1 MRSYVPVLGIET
13 NQPTRKAN
21 HMDLNIHDVD
31 QIETQIVVFENF
43 NILEITVKDSRGRYT
58 TIKLY
63 ADEIE
68 SLEQK
73 VKPLKVAY
81 NR

>member
-1 MRSYVPVLGIET
+1 
-13 NQPTRKAN
+13 
-21 HMDLNIHDVD
+21 MDINIHDVD
-31 QIETQIVVFENF
+31 QIKTQIVVFQNF
-43 NILEITVKDSRGRYT
+43 NILEITVKDSRGRFT

-63 ADEIE
+63 ADEVE

>member
-1 MRSYVPVLGIET
+1 
-13 NQPTRKAN
+13 
-21 HMDLNIHDVD
+21 MDINIHDVA
-31 QIETQIVVFENF
+31 QIETQIIVFENF
-43 NILEITVKDSRGRYT
+43 NILEINVKDIKGRYT

>member
-1 MRSYVPVLGIET
+1 
-13 NQPTRKAN
+13 
-21 HMDLNIHDVD
+21 MDLNIHDVD

-43 NILEITVKDSRGRYT
+43 NILEITVKDSRERYT